1 MAVIAMTR
9 EMGTLGKDVVAGL
22 AERLGLEVIHHGLVE
37 NDIAETAGLPE
48 NEVHRFLEGKA
59 SLPPEAQQAGRP
71 RPVTPNPRPAPAVVS

>member
-37 NDIAETAGLPE
+37 HDIAETSGLPE
-48 NEVHRFLEGKA
+48 SEVHQFLEGETSLLALSEQCVGFSRNWRA
-59 SLPPEAQQAGRP
+59 SW
-71 RPVTPNPRPAPAVVS
+71 VF